1 MQHRRLVE
9 SEVDERREQKRAS
22 KEGDPRKK
30 MAAAAAMAMKDPSL
44 WHKVAAISGNPPS
57 PSSPLQSS
65 SSSSS
70 CFPKLAIG
78 WLDLSRGCCPWTWHL
93 WRAHVPPQEPRV
105 QGGTRIAPRCSSLP
119 DYSFYFRPFCYNLL
133 IRFLQ
138 FGGKKWR
145 QVWHTASLYH
155 LVHTAAL
162 LGAPITKRPD
172 VVSILAIHTA
182 VYFAS

>member
-44 WHKVAAISGNPPS
+44 WHKVAAISGVAA
-57 PSSPLQSS
+57 LG
-65 SSSSS
+65 
-70 CFPKLAIG
+70 LG
-78 WLDLSRGCCPWTWHL
+78 TYG
-93 WRAHVPPQEPRV
+93 AHM
-105 QGGTRIAPRCSSLP
+105 
-119 DYSFYFRPFCYNLL
+119 FRPKNPAY
-133 IRFLQ
+133 
-138 FGGKKWR
+138 KE
-145 QVWHTASLYH
+145 VWHTASLYH

-172 VVSILAIHTA
+172 VFGGLLTA
-182 VYFAS
+182 GIVLFSGTCYTVAYLEDRKYSSTAPLGGFAFIAAWASLLF